1 MDAIK
6 NFFNAIYQG
15 ILTIIGAA
23 GYKNGKI
30 GDIVKILRDMFSGG
44 KDAE

>member
-1 MDAIK
+1 MEAIK
-6 NFFNAIYQG
+6 NFFDAIYQS

-30 GDIVKILRDMFSGG
+30 GDVVKILRDMFAGG
-44 KDAE
+44 DAE